1 MTTDLAT
8 VPESHRDLLNRD
20 VAVLGTIAD
29 DGRPQLTAV
38 WFVADDQGIR
48 ISLNNT
54 RQKVKNLERNPMAT
68 LFILDLENP
77 FRYVEIRGDVD
88 IVPDE
93 DGALVAK
100 VQEKYGTDVRSM
112 DQPGEF
118 RVVVRLH
125 PVRVNVM

>member
-8 VPESHRDLLNRD
+8 VPESHRDLLDRD

-38 WFVADDQGIR
+38 WFVADEQGIR

-54 RQKVKNLERNPMAT
+54 RQKVKNLQRNPMAT

-77 FRYVEIRGDVD
+77 FRYVEIRGD
-88 IVPDE
+88 IEIAADE

-100 VQEKYGTDVRSM
+100 VQEKYRTDVRSM

-118 RVVVRLH
+118 RVVVTLH
-125 PVRVNVM
+125 PVRVHAM